1 MGTSSSK
8 SEKASASHAKAKPAK
23 SQITSSDKVRLQ
35 MKMQRDNLQAA
46 IRKYERVAGL
56 EHEKAKELLRAGNKR
71 KALYCLKRE
80 KAQEAQIATVTDM
93 LNNVQH
99 LIDTVEFAQIEGEV
113 VAAMRDG
120 KSELDNLNKMLNI
133 DDVEKLMDETSESI
147 EEANQIN
154 ALLSQP
160 LAGVPDDDELLR
172 ELEGAIG
179 TTKTGEKLPD
189 VKVPQHPLPETK
201 KPVAKEEE
209 NEEESDGERVPARQL
224 A

>member
-1 MGTSSSK
+1 MGTGGSK
-8 SEKASASHAKAKPAK
+8 SERASASDATRKAGA
-23 SQITSSDKVRLQ
+23 SQITNSDKVRLQ
-35 MKMQRDNLQAA
+35 MKLQRDNLQAA
-46 IRKYERVAGL
+46 IRKYERVANI
-56 EHEKAKELLRAGNKR
+56 EHEKAKQLMRAGNKR

-160 LAGVPDDDELLR
+160 LVGVPDDDELLR
-172 ELEGAIG
+172 ELESSVGK
-179 TTKTGEKLPD
+179 TKTEEKLPNI
-189 VKVPQHPLPETK
+189 KVPQHPLPESEKRVLEK
-201 KPVAKEEE
+201 KEKDE
-209 NEEESDGERVPARQL
+209 DRVRARQY

>member
-1 MGTSSSK
+1 MGSSNSK
-8 SEKASASHAKAKPAK
+8 SEKPSAKNTRSKAEK
-23 SQITSSDKVRLQ
+23 SEITSSDKVRLQ
-35 MKMQRDNLQAA
+35 MKLQRDNLQAA
-46 IRKYERVAGL
+46 ICKYERVARI
-56 EHEKAKELLRAGNKR
+56 EHEKAKDLLLAGNKR

-120 KSELDNLNKMLNI
+120 KSELDNLNKMLNV
-133 DDVEKLMDETSESI
+133 DDIEKLMDETSESI

-160 LAGVPDDDELLR
+160 LACVPDDEELLR
-172 ELEGAIG
+172 ELEGALG
-179 TTKTGEKLPD
+179 TATTKKLPD
-189 VKVPQHPLPETK
+189 VKVPHHPLPETK
-201 KPVAKEEE
+201 KPAAKEEE
-209 NEEESDGERVPARQL
+209 EESDEEEAPARQY

>member
-8 SEKASASHAKAKPAK
+8 SQKPSEGDAKRTQEK
-23 SQITSSDKVRLQ
+23 SQISSSDKVRLQ
-35 MKMQRDNLQAA
+35 MKLQRDNLQAA
-46 IRKYERVAGL
+46 IRKYERVASL

-113 VAAMRDG
+113 VGAMRDG

-133 DDVEKLMDETSESI
+133 DDIEKLMDETSESV

-154 ALLSQP
+154 ALLSRP
-160 LAGVPDDDELLR
+160 LAGVPDDDELLHD
-172 ELEGAIG
+172 LESAIG
-179 TTKTGEKLPD
+179 KTTIEDKLPD
-189 VKVPQHPLPETK
+189 VKVPQHPLPEPK
-201 KPVAKEEE
+201 KPAAAEE
-209 NEEESDGERVPARQL
+209 EEESAPARQY

>member
-1 MGTSSSK
+1 MGTRNSK
-8 SEKASASHAKAKPAK
+8 SEKSSAANAKPKPEK

-35 MKMQRDNLQAA
+35 MKLQRDNLQAA
-46 IRKYERVAGL
+46 VRKYERVASL
-56 EHEKAKELLRAGNKR
+56 EHEKAKELLLAGNKR

-93 LNNVQH
+93 LNSVQH
-99 LIDTVEFAQIEGEV
+99 LIDTVEFAQVEGEV

-133 DDVEKLMDETSESI
+133 DDIEKLMDETSESI

-160 LAGVPDDDELLR
+160 LAGVPDDNELLR
-172 ELEGAIG
+172 ELEGAMG
-179 TTKTGEKLPD
+179 KTKAENLPD
-189 VKVPQHPLPETK
+189 VNVPQHLLPEVRK
-201 KPVAKEEE
+201 SAEEEGEEEKEE
-209 NEEESDGERVPARQL
+209 DKAPVRQY